1 MKVQQMEENVTLRGG
16 TRVVIRTLRPSDA
29 PALLGFFRGLPEE
42 DRLYLRDD
50 ATRPGFVQEFI
61 GKADF
66 EVTIPLVAEKDGEIV
81 GNGTLYRTRHGWTV
95 HVAQIRVAVAASF
108 QRKGLGSELAKRLVK
123 IAMDLGVDK
132 MIAQVADNQVAAKRA
147 FEKLGFRQ
155 EAVLRGHVKDIFG
168 KKRDLLIL
176 SNDVSHLW
184 EAMESLTAQ
193 DMPNMDG

>member
-1 MKVQQMEENVTLRGG
+1 MKVQPVEESVTLRGG
-16 TRVVIRTLRPSDA
+16 TTVVIRTLRPGDTE
-29 PALLGFFRGLPEE
+29 ALRRFFLTLPEA

-50 ATRPGFVQEFI
+50 VTRPGFVEDFVAR
-61 GKADF
+61 ADF
-66 EVTIPLVAEKDGEIV
+66 EVTVPLVAEKDGAIV
-81 GNGTLYRTRHGWTV
+81 GNATLYRTRHGWTV
-95 HVAQIRVAVAASF
+95 HVAQMRVAVAAAF
-108 QRKGLGSELAKRLVK
+108 QRKGLGSELARQLVK

-155 EAVLRGHVKDIFG
+155 EAVLKGHVKDILG

-184 EAMESLTAQ
+184 EAMESLASHDVT
-193 DMPNMDG
+193 NMDG